1 MLTGYYIIAMSG
13 CVKSVMHDTM
23 AYDKRKCL
31 FYNYYITTH
40 AMVVNG
46 MWSLACIQKYR
57 KLVRTKLTQIGFVFK
72 YYIYSR
78 L

>member
-31 FYNYYITTH
+31 FYNYLHNYTCH
-40 AMVVNG
+40 GSKRDVVIG
-46 MWSLACIQKYR
+46 MHSKVSKTGKNKINSDR
-57 KLVRTKLTQIGFVFK
+57 FRI
-72 YYIYSR
+72 
-78 L
+78 